1 MLRTIFIRRPKI
13 EDENQLYDRTKLT
26 ELSVVPPEIPINEEQ
41 GYTVVIPFSKKDNQY
56 YILTSQRI
64 NTKIYTNQYQTCGGH
79 KEDFEKFKECAIRE
93 AKEEIN
99 LMMVQEKIQL
109 ILKHTYYS
117 HNKSG
122 TKPTTNKD
130 YQDDRINQV
139 NLVQIPTYLY
149 MVQQN
154 EINQIRNNEPNKQ
167 INLEWRTFEQCK
179 HLVFTPTL
187 QDNIEKIFKEYIPKY
202 DNEYSKR
209 GKVTNDPYQ
218 INQKRKNPKNQ

>member
-1 MLRTIFIRRPKI
+1 
-13 EDENQLYDRTKLT
+13 
-26 ELSVVPPEIPINEEQ
+26 
-41 GYTVVIPFSKKDNQY
+41 
-56 YILTSQRI
+56 
-64 NTKIYTNQYQTCGGH
+64 
-79 KEDFEKFKECAIRE
+79 
-93 AKEEIN
+93 
-99 LMMVQEKIQL
+99 MMVQEKIQL

-149 MVQQN
+149 MVQPN

-167 INLEWRTFEQCK
+167 IDLEWRNFKQCK

-187 QDNIEKIFKEYIPKY
+187 QDNIEKIFTEYIPKY